1 MMFMLIVHPVLS
13 HVPLLQVIAP
23 SKVPSTGFLSTRKM
37 QILMKCLW
45 YDDIFFQLIF
55 VVCSFRYFDGAIWSL
70 FEKFDVLDTLLVVL
84 LLCFHQDVLYRCC
97 FANLFHYSSYVI
109 FLKSLQAASLI
120 QVGLSG
126 LMLNC
131 VAKICPFMLALTC
144 TIRKDIGLQMFHQ
157 TCTLGFICSI
167 ELSSV
172 ILSGALRYSIP
183 MLY

>member
-1 MMFMLIVHPVLS
+1 
-13 HVPLLQVIAP
+13 
-23 SKVPSTGFLSTRKM
+23 
-37 QILMKCLW
+37 MKCLW

-157 TCTLGFICSI
+157 TCKLGFICSI